1 MSNAILSKSKF
12 IHIPKCGGTAIQ
24 SVLWRI
30 GCIRDKSQVFSE
42 PHFGHL
48 YASQMPADNRINF
61 AFVRNPV
68 TWWHSWYWW
77 NKSQALSRFNGQELK
92 TESFDEW
99 VHEYGPF
106 WLGMYTT
113 MIKRYFGEDENFPT
127 TNKVTLVGKAEHL
140 FTDLKTILDN
150 IGEKYDEQI
159 LDDIINKRLVLPG
172 NEVNSQKYERGT
184 IADSTKKIILQT
196 EREIFTRFEYGLPK

>member
-1 MSNAILSKSKF
+1 MSNAILPKSKF

-24 SVLWRI
+24 SVLWRV
-30 GCIRDKSQVFSE
+30 GCIRDKSQGFTE

-48 YASQMPADNRINF
+48 YASQMPEDNRTNF

-77 NKSQALSRFNGQELK
+77 NKTQALSRFNGQELK

-99 VHEYGPF
+99 INDYGQF

-113 MIKRYFGEDENFPT
+113 MIKRYLGEDKNFPT
-127 TNKVTLVGKAEHL
+127 TNKVELIGKVEHL
-140 FTDLKTILDN
+140 FTDLKTILDE
-150 IGEKYDEQI
+150 IGEQYDVQA
-159 LDDIINKRLVLPG
+159 LDDIINKKIILPK
-172 NEVNSQKYERGT
+172 NHLNSQSYERGV

-196 EREIFTRFEYGLPK
+196 EHEIFTRFGYGLPK

>member
-1 MSNAILSKSKF
+1 MSNAILPKSKF

-30 GCIRDKSQVFSE
+30 GCIRDKSQGFTE

-48 YASQMPADNRINF
+48 YASQMPEDNRTNF

-77 NKSQALSRFNGQELK
+77 NKTQALSRFNGQELK

-99 VHEYGPF
+99 INDYGQF

-113 MIKRYFGEDENFPT
+113 MIKRYLGEDKNFPT
-127 TNKVTLVGKAEHL
+127 TNKVELIGKVEHL
-140 FTDLKTILDN
+140 FTDLKTILDE
-150 IGEKYDEQI
+150 IGEQYDVQA
-159 LDDIINKRLVLPG
+159 LDDIINKKIILPK
-172 NEVNSQKYERGT
+172 NHLNSQSYERGV

-196 EREIFTRFEYGLPK
+196 EREIFTRFGYGLPK